1 MADIVVRRTPASL
14 QPSTPRDY
22 EPLRMLRDLVRWD
35 PFQEMA
41 PIWPIDA
48 RNASFPVAF
57 EVKETKD
64 AFQFR
69 ADVPGVKEQDIDVT
83 LTGSRLSVSGKRD
96 EEKEEE
102 GDNYY
107 TCERTYGN
115 FTRLFTLPE
124 GVDAQHVQ
132 AELRNGVLSISIP
145 KMPAFQPKKIAVKA
159 TDKTVKV

>member
-1 MADIVVRRTPASL
+1 
-14 QPSTPRDY
+14 
-22 EPLRMLRDLVRWD
+22 MLRDLVRWD

-83 LTGSRLSVSGKRD
+83 LTGRRLSVSGKRTG
-96 EEKEEE
+96 E
-102 GDNYY
+102 GGKGATTT
-107 TCERTYGN
+107 TCSAPREH
-115 FTRLFTLPE
+115 TRLS
-124 GVDAQHVQ
+124 HS
-132 AELRNGVLSISIP
+132 LRASTPNTCRRARGVLSISP
-145 KMPAFQPKKIAVKA
+145 EDAAFQPKKIAVKA
-159 TDKTVKV
+159 TDKTVKI

>member
-1 MADIVVRRTPASL
+1 MADIVVRRGSGSVQPPA
-14 QPSTPRDY
+14 TRDL
-22 EPLRMLRDLVRWD
+22 EPFRLRDFIRWD

-41 PIWPIDA
+41 PLWPMDV
-48 RNASFPVAF
+48 RNTAFPVAF

-83 LTGSRLSVSGKRD
+83 LTGSRLAVSGKRD

-107 TCERTYGN
+107 TCERSYGS

-145 KMPAFQPKKIAVKA
+145 KMPAFQPKKIQVKA
-159 TDKTVKV
+159 GEKSVKA